1 MYAWIWRKL
10 PFGLWGK
17 LTGSLALVAA
27 TGALLWYVIF
37 PWATPL
43 LPFDDVQ
50 VGADTQQGPAQEDP
64 NAVNS
69 SSDEGPDAIPYST
82 RSNAADP
89 ASTATPKAS
98 KTPSGTKTSTSVVL
112 PGD

>member
-10 PFGLWGK
+10 PFGIWGK
-17 LTGSLALVAA
+17 LTGSLGLIAA
-27 TGALLWYVIF
+27 TTALLWFVVF

-50 VGADTQQGPAQEDP
+50 VGADTQQGPAREDP
-64 NAVNS
+64 NAVDPS
-69 SSDEGPDAIPYST
+69 APDGPDAIPYST
-82 RSNAADP
+82 ESNAAHP
-89 ASTATPKAS
+89 STSATPK
-98 KTPSGTKTSTSVVL
+98 KTKSSSSVVL

>member
-17 LTGSLALVAA
+17 LTGSLALASMV
-27 TGALLWYVIF
+27 GALLWFVVF

-50 VGADTQQGPAQEDP
+50 VGTGTEQGTAPDQPGGGTDP
-64 NAVNS
+64 
-69 SSDEGPDAIPYST
+69 DDGPDDIPYST
-82 RSNAADP
+82 ESNAPHPSD
-89 ASTATPKAS
+89 TP
-98 KTPSGTKTSTSVVL
+98 GN
-112 PGD
+112 

>member
-17 LTGSLALVAA
+17 LTGSLALV
-27 TGALLWYVIF
+27 TMVGALLWYVVF

-50 VGADTQQGPAQEDP
+50 VGTGTEQTGPAQQDP
-64 NAVNS
+64 NAGPGG
-69 SSDEGPDAIPYST
+69 DESVLGPDEIPYNEHTNEPHPS
-82 RSNAADP
+82 
-89 ASTATPKAS
+89 AT
-98 KTPSGTKTSTSVVL
+98 
-112 PGD
+112 

>member
-10 PFGLWGK
+10 PFGVWGK
-17 LTGSLALVAA
+17 LTGSVVLVAV

-50 VGADTQQGPAQEDP
+50 VGSDTQQGPAQEDP
-64 NAVNS
+64 NAVS
-69 SSDEGPDAIPYST
+69 SNGDDGPEAVPYST
-82 RSNAADP
+82 KSNAP
-89 ASTATPKAS
+89 EPTSTKTPK
-98 KTPSGTKTSTSVVL
+98 GTKTSTSVVL

>member
-17 LTGSLALVAA
+17 LTGSVGLAVATA
-27 TGALLWYVIF
+27 ALLWYVVF

-50 VGADTQQGPAQEDP
+50 VGSGTGQQGPAQEDP
-64 NAVNS
+64 NVITSGNP
-69 SSDEGPDAIPYST
+69 DENAPDEIPYST
-82 RSNAADP
+82 ESNAP
-89 ASTATPKAS
+89 HPTATKSSAGS
-98 KTPSGTKTSTSVVL
+98 DL

>member
-10 PFGLWGK
+10 PFGIWGK
-17 LTGSLALVAA
+17 LTGSLGLALAA
-27 TGALLWYVIF
+27 GALLWYVIF

-50 VGADTQQGPAQEDP
+50 VGNGTEQSGPAEQDP
-64 NAVNS
+64 NAVSSDSDPGPAATTPTTPAPKKS
-69 SSDEGPDAIPYST
+69 SSAPTII
-82 RSNAADP
+82 
-89 ASTATPKAS
+89 
-98 KTPSGTKTSTSVVL
+98 

>member
-17 LTGSLALVAA
+17 LSGSLALVAVVG
-27 TGALLWYVIF
+27 TLLWYVVF

-50 VGADTQQGPAQEDP
+50 VGTGTEQGGPAQQDP
-64 NAVNS
+64 NAVPGDDS
-69 SSDEGPDAIPYST
+69 LLGPDEIPYNEHTNEPHPS
-82 RSNAADP
+82 
-89 ASTATPKAS
+89 AT
-98 KTPSGTKTSTSVVL
+98 
-112 PGD
+112 

>member
-10 PFGLWGK
+10 PFGIWGK
-17 LTGSLALVAA
+17 LTGSLALIVA
-27 TGALLWYVIF
+27 TGALLWYVVF

-50 VGADTQQGPAQEDP
+50 VGSGTEQGPAQEDP
-64 NAVNS
+64 NVI
-69 SSDEGPDAIPYST
+69 SSDSVDGPDEIPYST
-82 RSNAADP
+82 ESNAP
-89 ASTATPKAS
+89 HPSTAPSKSKAA
-98 KTPSGTKTSTSVVL
+98 L

>member
-17 LTGSLALVAA
+17 LTGSLGLIAA
-27 TGALLWYVIF
+27 TGALLWYVVF

-50 VGADTQQGPAQEDP
+50 VGSGTEQQGPADGAVPDSSPHPSEDGAP
-64 NAVNS
+64 
-69 SSDEGPDAIPYST
+69 DEIPYST
-82 RSNAADP
+82 ESNAP
-89 ASTATPKAS
+89 HPSASS
-98 KTPSGTKTSTSVVL
+98 KTSI